1 MNETLEAL
9 AQSLFKSWFVDFDP
23 IRAKGGRFKD
33 SPLGKIPED
42 WSVSRLKA
50 FTTKIG
56 SGATPRG
63 GNAVYVDEGVA
74 LIRSQ
79 NVYDHEF
86 HWDGLARLTDESA
99 AELQGVEVKR
109 EDVLFNI
116 TGDSIL
122 RTCVVDPDVLPAR
135 VNQHVVIIRAAP
147 GIPSRF
153 LHLFLVQP
161 RMKYFLGGLN
171 AGATRQAVTKA
182 QLELVEVL
190 NPPNKVL
197 DQFATTTEPLFRR
210 IESNR
215 SESRTLA
222 ALRDALLPKL
232 LSGELRVPQLPN

>member
-1 MNETLEAL
+1 MDAIAGVEEEL
-9 AQSLFKSWFVDFDP
+9 
-23 IRAKGGRFKD
+23 
-33 SPLGKIPED
+33 
-42 WSVSRLKA
+42 
-50 FTTKIG
+50 
-56 SGATPRG
+56 
-63 GNAVYVDEGVA
+63 AVYVEEGVA

-86 HWDGLARLTDESA
+86 HWDGLAHLTDDA
-99 AELQGVEVKR
+99 AKELQGVEVKP
-109 EDVLFNI
+109 EDILFNI

-135 VNQHVVIIRAAP
+135 VNQHVLIIRAAP
-147 GIPSRF
+147 GIPPRF

-161 RMKYFLGGLN
+161 RTKYFLGGLN

-182 QLELVEVL
+182 QLELLEVL
-190 NPPNKVL
+190 NPPKEVL
-197 DQFATTTEPLFRR
+197 DQFAATTEPLFKR

-232 LSGELRVPQLPN
+232 LSGELRVAKLQN